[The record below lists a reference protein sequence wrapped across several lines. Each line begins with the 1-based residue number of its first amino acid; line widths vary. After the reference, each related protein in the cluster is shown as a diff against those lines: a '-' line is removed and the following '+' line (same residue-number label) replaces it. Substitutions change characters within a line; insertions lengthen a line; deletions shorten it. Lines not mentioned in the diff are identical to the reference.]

1 MHATEINNKRDDNKH
16 KKPRCYLCQKK
27 VGLFGLKCKCENIY
41 CNLHFHAENH
51 NCPYD
56 YKQDYTSNSL
66 GGGQYKKIDK
76 I

>member
-1 MHATEINNKRDDNKH
+1 MQQRSTINVMIINIRNQDVI
-16 KKPRCYLCQKK
+16 YVKK